1 LTGNASIDSTRFEIV
16 YQRTSGSTSGTV
28 TPDDASETPSVRLFP
43 NPSKT
48 GDVKLSLR
56 AMVPGAYTLQVLDML
71 GREVATGA
79 ISHQTMN
86 GEYRVLKGKRL
97 SPGKYLIRLSIE
109 GKPVQTLTLI
119 QE

>member
-1 LTGNASIDSTRFEIV
+1 
-16 YQRTSGSTSGTV
+16 
-28 TPDDASETPSVRLFP
+28 
-43 NPSKT
+43 
-48 GDVKLSLR
+48 
-56 AMVPGAYTLQVLDML
+56 ML

-86 GEYRVLKGKRL
+86 GEYRVLKGTRL
-97 SPGKYLIRLSIE
+97 SPGQYLIRLSME